1 MAWHAGGVGR
11 FVDARLTR
19 EENLA
24 HRAAA
29 GCHRDATLR
38 VDRHDPGIPG
48 ARGHARPCTPSFT
61 RPGPEGGALTIPE
74 FASSQAHYCRTA
86 DARFYTTADF
96 AMSVGITTLE
106 LPGVHSDALQKRL
119 RKRHRILT
127 QSMDGNKRA
136 PEIRG
141 LRITPNVY
149 TTPAE
154 LDRLVA
160 SLQAG

>member
-1 MAWHAGGVGR
+1 MRASHAKRIWRIVLPPDVTGMRR
-11 FVDARLTR
+11 FEWIGTTPAYLEPAAMPALALHRSLGPARKAARLQQ
-19 EENLA
+19 LSS
-24 HRAAA
+24 H
-29 GCHRDATLR
+29 LR
-38 VDRHDPGIPG
+38 KRITV
-48 ARGHARPCTPSFT
+48 
-61 RPGPEGGALTIPE
+61 ALP
-74 FASSQAHYCRTA
+74 
-86 DARFYTTADF
+86 DARFYTTADS